1 MNKKQVKR
9 LYYMPPQCEIIKTEN
24 ESFICVSVRPN
35 GGNPSSTDP
44 WDEKNHEGG
53 TAFFGDES
61 SVAPAK
67 KGVWED
73 DEEEDY

>member
-9 LYYMPPQCEIIKTEN
+9 LYYMPPQCEVIKTEN

-35 GGNPSSTDP
+35 GDNPSSTDP

-67 KGVWED
+67 ESMWED
-73 DEEEDY
+73 DDED

>member
-9 LYYMPPQCEIIKTEN
+9 LYYMSPQCEVIKTEN

-35 GGNPSSTDP
+35 GDNPSSTDP

>member
-1 MNKKQVKR
+1 MNKKHF
-9 LYYMPPQCEIIKTEN
+9 YEPPKSEVIELEN
-24 ESFICVSVRPN
+24 EQFVCVSVRPN

-61 SVAPAK
+61 NVAPAK
-67 KGVWED
+67 ESMWED
-73 DEEEDY
+73 ED

>member
-1 MNKKQVKR
+1 MNKKHFYEHPKSEAIE
-9 LYYMPPQCEIIKTEN
+9 LEN
-24 ESFICVSVRPN
+24 EQFVCVSVRPN

-61 SVAPAK
+61 NVAPAK
-67 KGVWED
+67 ESMWED
-73 DEEEDY
+73 DDED